1 MKDLNSTHDKNIS
14 QILNTEGKKKTDNMP
29 TEDDSRKPDHLF
41 AFKLIF
47 LPWLKVIVV
56 SGYGHYQ
63 EKVHKDER
71 NRPATLR
78 KS

>member
-1 MKDLNSTHDKNIS
+1 
-14 QILNTEGKKKTDNMP
+14 MP
-29 TEDDSRKPDHLF
+29 TEEDSRKPDHLF

-47 LPWLKVIVV
+47 LPWFRVIVV
-56 SGYGHYQ
+56 AAAYGHYQ
-63 EKVHKDER
+63 EKVHRDER

>member
-1 MKDLNSTHDKNIS
+1 
-14 QILNTEGKKKTDNMP
+14 MP

-47 LPWLKVIVV
+47 LPRLRFIIVAA
-56 SGYGHYQ
+56 SGHYQ
-63 EKVHKDER
+63 EKVHGEER
-71 NRPATLR
+71 NRPTTLR

>member
-1 MKDLNSTHDKNIS
+1 
-14 QILNTEGKKKTDNMP
+14 MP
-29 TEDDSRKPDHLF
+29 TKDDSRKPDHLF

-47 LPWLKVIVV
+47 LPWLRVTVV
-56 SGYGHYQ
+56 AAYGHYQ
-63 EKVHKDER
+63 EKVHRDER